1 MDLFKGNAL
10 SGLAIGIGAAV
21 LSPVIIP
28 ILASVVKPLTKAA
41 IKGGII
47 AYGRGIELAAEIG
60 EVVEDLVVEAKAELV
75 EAVAESAVVDKVG

>member
-1 MDLFKGNAL
+1 MGLFKGNAL

-75 EAVAESAVVDKVG
+75 EAAAQKVV